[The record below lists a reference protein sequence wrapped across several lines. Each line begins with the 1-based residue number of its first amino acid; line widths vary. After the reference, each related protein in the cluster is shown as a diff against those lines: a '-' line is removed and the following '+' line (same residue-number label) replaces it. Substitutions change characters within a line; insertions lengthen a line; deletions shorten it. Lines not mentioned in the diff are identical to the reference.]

1 MKKCLFLTAGII
13 LFFGYGCQNHGV
25 PANPNATSFGAA
37 FTETAG
43 IPASTAVMAADS
55 VGTKVIIA
63 GKVANVCQAEGCW
76 FNLNLDSNRLLF
88 VDFDHKFTVPK
99 NLGGKDVLVLGT
111 FYHDT
116 ISVEQQKHLAEDA
129 GKPKS
134 EIDLITMPKI
144 ELNFRAQG
152 VKINAASKP

>member
-1 MKKCLFLTAGII
+1 MAGIGLFLV
-13 LFFGYGCQNHGV
+13 YGCQNHGV
-25 PANPNATSFGAA
+25 PANPNATSFGTA
-37 FTETAG
+37 FTDSIG
-43 IPASTAVMAADS
+43 IPAGEAFKNADS
-55 VGTKVIIA
+55 LRQTLVLS

-99 NLGGKDVLVLGT
+99 NLGGKEVLVQGS
-111 FYHDT
+111 FYRDT
-116 ISVEQQKHLAEDA
+116 ISVEKQKHLAEDA

-134 EIDLITMPKI
+134 EIDLITAPKI

-152 VKINAASKP
+152 VKVISAAKP